1 MGFSTFY
8 FVNKRVKNLFFTTSE
23 ENKSCAH
30 LYKSKQTKMKTPY
43 NRSLNA
49 DLITRNGKKVYNTTP
64 DNEFNL
70 LSGYVPVDNAFLL
83 CFWDIETGYCVFTRH
98 PKNVMHVHFD
108 FDLFCQIDNPKPTGY
123 ELHYK
128 KFVSSKFATIED
140 LKHYLHPDIV
150 KKGTIK
156 EIY

>member
-1 MGFSTFY
+1 
-8 FVNKRVKNLFFTTSE
+8 
-23 ENKSCAH
+23 
-30 LYKSKQTKMKTPY
+30 MKTPY

-49 DLITRNGKKVYNTTP
+49 DLITRNGRNVYSTKE
-64 DNEFNL
+64 DHEFNL
-70 LSGYVPVDNAFLL
+70 LSGYVFFDDTYLL
-83 CFWDIETGYCVFTRH
+83 CFWDLETGICLLIKH
-98 PKNVMHVHFD
+98 PTKTIFLTQD
-108 FDLFCQIDNPKPTGY
+108 FDLFCEIDQPTPKAY

-128 KFVSSKFATIED
+128 NFVSSQFATIED

>member
-1 MGFSTFY
+1 
-8 FVNKRVKNLFFTTSE
+8 
-23 ENKSCAH
+23 

-49 DLITRNGKKVYNTTP
+49 ALITRNGRKVYNTTA

-70 LSGYVPVDNAFLL
+70 LSGYVPIDDTFLL

-108 FDLFCQIDNPKPTGY
+108 FDLFCQIDEPQPTGY

-128 KFVSSKFATIED
+128 NFVSSKFATIED

-156 EIY
+156 TIY